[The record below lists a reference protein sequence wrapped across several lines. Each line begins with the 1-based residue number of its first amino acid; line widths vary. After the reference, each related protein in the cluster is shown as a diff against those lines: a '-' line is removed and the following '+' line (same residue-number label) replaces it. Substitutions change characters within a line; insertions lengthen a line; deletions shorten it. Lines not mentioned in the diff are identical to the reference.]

1 MRTLA
6 REYDS
11 SNLAFV
17 AALVSYG
24 ASVVKTNKADI
35 RRVVFTLE
43 ISEIKRVFVLYG
55 EKVEELTVFD
65 YDDLLNL
72 FVSDKLLLMPNYMTK
87 VTDLKSL
94 IYG

>member
-1 MRTLA
+1 MDKKVH
-6 REYDS
+6 ES

-24 ASVVKTNKADI
+24 ASVVKTNKADV
-35 RRVVFTLE
+35 RRVIFSVD
-43 ISEIKRVFVLYG
+43 ISEIKKVFVLAG
-55 EKVEELTVFD
+55 EWVESRTSLG

-72 FVSDKLLLMPNYMTK
+72 FVSDKLMLMPNYMTK
-87 VTDLKSL
+87 ITDLKSL